1 MKALI
6 LAAGYG
12 TRLYPI
18 IKDTPKALLDIN
30 NRPLLNYII
39 DRLIEVSA
47 LDEII
52 VVTNNKFYKIFE
64 KWAEDLMS
72 ASILPNIKIINDG
85 TNTPENRLGSIGDID
100 FVLNNTTVDDNLLVV
115 GGDNL
120 FNFNLQEYVLFAN
133 KKSPAVTIGIYDIG
147 DIEEAKKF
155 GVVDI
160 DENNKI
166 LSFEEKPS
174 SPTSSLIAMCFY
186 YFPRSSL
193 GMISKYLRESKKSD
207 KAGDYIKWL
216 IDKIDVYGFKFSGI
230 WYDIGSIE
238 SYKEAQMK
246 FK

>member
-1 MKALI
+1 MKALV

-30 NRPLLNYII
+30 GRPLLNYII
-39 DRLIEVSA
+39 EKLMT
-47 LDEII
+47 LNTLNEII
-52 VVTNNKFYKIFE
+52 VVTNNKFYRIFE
-64 KWAEDLMS
+64 KWALDLRS
-72 ASILPNIKIINDG
+72 VSVFPDIKIVNDG
-85 TNTPENRLGSIGDID
+85 TNTPEDRLGSIGDID
-100 FVLNNTTVDDNLLVV
+100 FVLNNMTINDDLLVV

-120 FNFNLQEYVLFAN
+120 FNFNVQEYILFAVD
-133 KKSPAVTIGIYDIG
+133 KSPAVTIGVYDIG
-147 DIEEAKKF
+147 NIKEAKKF
-155 GVVDI
+155 GVVLVNG
-160 DENNKI
+160 NNKI

-174 SPTSSLIAMCFY
+174 SPASSLIAMCFY

-193 GMISKYLRESKKSD
+193 GMVSEYLRESKKSD

-216 IDKIDVYGFKFSGI
+216 IGKTDVYGFKFSGT

-238 SYKEAQMK
+238 AYREAQMN